1 MSVINQMLRDL
12 EDRESQPR
20 PERAELAAIEGIAA
34 PDPGPSQ
41 PRRRIGIALGGL
53 ALVLVFASGASW
65 YALDNERPAELG
77 TAVPS
82 AMPAPL
88 PAEPATL
95 PPAAPTPA
103 AAEAAPEP
111 LRLVGLRHSNGGDES
126 MVALRIS
133 GELDAAPV
141 MEIGEGQGRIQ
152 LPGVAVDGV
161 EVGDLDDPRIRRFV
175 VDEDGETLQV
185 SYATA
190 PGIRVKVATER
201 SADGEPI
208 MTLAFAGVLRQA
220 PPAPAPAPSRPRP
233 AASVPEQPQ
242 TAEPA
247 AASEDSEPAMTKRVV
262 PVSPKQR
269 AESLFRQA
277 AADLRDGR
285 RYSAEAK
292 LRGALR
298 EQPGHV
304 EAARVLGALLSA
316 DGRTDEAEAILARGL
331 RLNPDSVALAQADAR
346 LKLRLGEPAEA
357 ARVLES
363 VLPRAQ
369 ADAEYLALLATAYQ
383 RAERYGRSAEL
394 FRSALRLRPDTA
406 VWWAGLGIALEADQR
421 SSEALAA
428 YQRSAELGGLED
440 RLARYIQARLEALTP
455 EG

>member
-1 MSVINQMLRDL
+1 
-12 EDRESQPR
+12 
-20 PERAELAAIEGIAA
+20 
-34 PDPGPSQ
+34 
-41 PRRRIGIALGGL
+41 
-53 ALVLVFASGASW
+53 
-65 YALDNERPAELG
+65 
-77 TAVPS
+77 
-82 AMPAPL
+82 
-88 PAEPATL
+88 
-95 PPAAPTPA
+95 
-103 AAEAAPEP
+103 
-111 LRLVGLRHSNGGDES
+111 
-126 MVALRIS
+126 
-133 GELDAAPV
+133 

-175 VDEDGETLQV
+175 VDDDGEALQV

-220 PPAPAPAPSRPRP
+220 PPAPAPSRPRP
-233 AASVPEQPQ
+233 PASVPEQPQ

-247 AASEDSEPAMTKRVV
+247 AASADPEPAMTKRAV
-262 PVSPKQR
+262 PVSPEQR

-277 AADLRDGR
+277 AGDLRNGR

>member
-1 MSVINQMLRDL
+1 MLRDL
-12 EDRESQPR
+12 EDRDSQPR

-34 PDPGPSQ
+34 PDPGPSR
-41 PRRRIGIALGGL
+41 PPRRIGIAIGGL
-53 ALVLVFASGASW
+53 ALVLVFASGATW

-77 TAVPS
+77 AAAPS
-82 AMPAPL
+82 AMPAPV
-88 PAEPATL
+88 PAEPANPL
-95 PPAAPTPA
+95 PAAPMTAP
-103 AAEAAPEP
+103 AEASPEP

-175 VDEDGETLQV
+175 VDEDGEALQV

-220 PPAPAPAPSRPRP
+220 PPAPAPSRPRP
-233 AASVPEQPQ
+233 PASVPEQPQ

-247 AASEDSEPAMTKRVV
+247 AASADPEPAMTKRAV
-262 PVSPKQR
+262 PVSPEQR
-269 AESLFRQA
+269 AEALFRQA
-277 AADLRDGR
+277 VADLRNGR